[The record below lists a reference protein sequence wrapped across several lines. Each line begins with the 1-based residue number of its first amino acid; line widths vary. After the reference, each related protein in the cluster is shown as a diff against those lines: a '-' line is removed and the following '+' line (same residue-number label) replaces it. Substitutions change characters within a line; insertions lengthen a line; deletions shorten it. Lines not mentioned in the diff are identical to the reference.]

1 MDGMN
6 SPRRGRYPL
15 VYGFLAAAMFGLTAC
30 ATSPAAPSEGDSPSG
45 VKTIKVQG
53 QLTSGGVECPAMK
66 ADNGT
71 IYTLLGD
78 LKGFKAGDRVVVEA
92 TPVEVSF
99 CMQGT
104 TIRVVQI
111 SRPQD

>member
-1 MDGMN
+1 MKSRCPHLYAVVCG
-6 SPRRGRYPL
+6 L
-15 VYGFLAAAMFGLTAC
+15 LAASAISLAAC
-30 ATSPAAPSEGDSPSG
+30 ATSPSAPREIDTPSDP
-45 VKTIKVQG
+45 KTIKVQG

-78 LKGFKAGDRVVVEA
+78 LKGFKAGDRVMIEG
-92 TPVEVSF
+92 TPVQISF

-104 TIRVVQI
+104 TLQIVQI
-111 SRPQD
+111 TRSPK